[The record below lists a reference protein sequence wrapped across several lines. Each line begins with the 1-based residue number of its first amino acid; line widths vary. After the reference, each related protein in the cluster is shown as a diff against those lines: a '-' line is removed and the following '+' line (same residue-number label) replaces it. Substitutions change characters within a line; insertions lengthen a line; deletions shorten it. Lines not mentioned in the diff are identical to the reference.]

1 MEKVQLIFIKIGNL
15 INFIITSLIIKIL
28 HLKQREI
35 IPKTSLLIRLDSI
48 GDYILVQ
55 NFFSFFRNHPVY
67 QDYKVTLCGNII
79 WKDLAEYLNEDI
91 FDSFIW
97 INRKKF
103 RWNFFYKYSLLKQI
117 FKAGYETVIET
128 TFTREILFGD
138 TIVKAS
144 KAKERIGST
153 GSPDSHLKWKR
164 KIFSDDYYTKL
175 ITQSEKNI
183 FEFYRNKEFFEK
195 VLKIKIDITKPSM
208 NFEKV
213 EYKFPVENEFIVIVP
228 GAQEKARRWSE
239 KNFKQLIEHL
249 LKEYHYDILLAGST
263 SEKIIIKKI
272 IDRINSQRVF
282 DISGKTTLTQFG
294 KIISKAKLLISNET
308 SAVHFAA
315 AVNIPFI
322 CISNGQRFGRFMP
335 YPNDMKVFGKFI
347 FPTVIENH
355 LNDRQYLERNFR
367 FNSNLD
373 INEISLDRLKN
384 EINKFIISNLKGIN
398 NV

>member
-28 HLKQREI
+28 HLKKREI
-35 IPKTSLLIRLDSI
+35 IPGTLLLIRLDSI
-48 GDYILVQ
+48 GDYILVH
-55 NFFSFFRNHPVY
+55 NFFPFFRNHPLY
-67 QDYKVTLCGNII
+67 KDYKITLCGNII

-117 FKAGYETVIET
+117 YKAGYETVIET

-153 GSPDSHLKWKR
+153 GSPDKHLKWKR

-175 ITQSEKNI
+175 IMQSEKNI

-195 VLKIKIDITKPSM
+195 VLKTKIDITKPSM

-239 KNFKQLIEHL
+239 NNFKQLIEHL

-263 SEKIIIKKI
+263 SEKIIIKEI

-294 KIISKAKLLISNET
+294 KIISRAKLLISNET

-315 AVNIPFI
+315 AVNTPFI

-335 YPNDMKVFGKFI
+335 YPEEMKILGKYLYPDFI
-347 FPTVIENH
+347 EKN
-355 LNDRQYLERNFR
+355 LNESSMLSEKFR
-367 FNSNLD
+367 YGSNLN
-373 INEISLDRLKN
+373 INEVPVKKVVNITIKM
-384 EINKFIISNLKGIN
+384 INTTN
-398 NV
+398 